1 MAGQAVLDSK
11 GAQPPG
17 PHSVPGCGPGMA
29 RWSSGKPI
37 GQTFLQNLIQVEG
50 RLGSGPHLTRAWS
63 CCFLAMPSRPTQLP
77 AAGSPASQLEQDPTN
92 SPGLRGSWP
101 QGRTWCWAAV
111 DSHGQPW
118 TAAAAGWP
126 GCWGLTLGCAACLPF
141 PPPPQVFI
149 EHLLCVS
156 QGSRVR
162 GQSAFLPLGL
172 TQPGAWGQVFFPK
185 RTSVHRPW
193 VHLLWGS
200 PVPLGT
206 AGWVSQEGACRVLC
220 MEPSRGFFGN
230 QGVPT
235 PTPICFWAS
244 VPSSVLSP
252 LCDPCPL
259 ALTSVFEPL
268 MNENPK
274 PRGGHGQEWLPP
286 ALIAAGRPVVKA
298 TCIYVPCCPL
308 ATPTDGLPS
317 MGSQRAGP
325 GHWTAG
331 VPWWGTHL

>member
-1 MAGQAVLDSK
+1 M
-11 GAQPPG
+11 
-17 PHSVPGCGPGMA
+17 
-29 RWSSGKPI
+29 
-37 GQTFLQNLIQVEG
+37 
-50 RLGSGPHLTRAWS
+50 
-63 CCFLAMPSRPTQLP
+63 
-77 AAGSPASQLEQDPTN
+77 
-92 SPGLRGSWP
+92 
-101 QGRTWCWAAV
+101 
-111 DSHGQPW
+111 DSHGRLRQR
-118 TAAAAGWP
+118 AGLAAGDLLWDVP
-126 GCWGLTLGCAACLPF
+126 HASLSLP
-141 PPPPQVFI
+141 
-149 EHLLCVS
+149 HLKYLLSTCCVTVRDQGSGVS
-156 QGSRVR
+156 QLS
-162 GQSAFLPLGL
+162 FPLGL
-172 TQPGAWGQVFFPK
+172 TQPGAWGQVFFPQENQCAQALG
-185 RTSVHRPW
+185 PPA
-193 VHLLWGS
+193 LGS

-230 QGVPT
+230 QGVPI

-252 LCDPCPL
+252 LCDSRPL

-268 MNENPK
+268 MSESPK

-325 GHWTAG
+325 GHWTVG